1 MRASFDALAAI
12 GATPAGGVTRLALGD
27 QDRRARD
34 LLVAWCREAGWDVRW
49 DDLGTISA
57 WRPARA
63 ATKAPV
69 LVGSHLDSVE
79 RGGRFDGAL
88 GVVAALEVLRTLDD
102 LGLETARPVVLVDF
116 TNEEGARFEPPM
128 ACSGVLAGRF
138 DAGAVR
144 ANRDRSGVEFGAE
157 LERIGY
163 AGEEA
168 ARLPVQAAS
177 FELHIEQGPVLEAAA
192 IPVGIVSGIQGIT
205 WSDVVFTGDS
215 SHAGAT
221 PMDVRRDAL
230 VAAGRFLADLPALA
244 ARHGGFATAGRITAE
259 PGIVNVIPGRV
270 RVGLDLRH
278 PEAAGLEA
286 LLEDARRGA
295 PGAAFDTFW
304 TSPPTAFDAGLMA
317 GLESAAAA
325 LGVSTRR
332 LVSGPG
338 HDSKYLAER
347 GPAAMVFVRTER
359 GRSHCED
366 ESARWEDCV
375 MATDVLLQAVIA
387 AAIA

>member
-1 MRASFDALAAI
+1 MRAAFDALAAI

-27 QDRRARD
+27 EDRRARD
-34 LLVAWCREAGWDVRW
+34 LLVEWCRAAGWEVRW

-57 WRPARA
+57 WRPGTGRDR
-63 ATKAPV
+63 KPV
-69 LVGSHLDSVE
+69 VVGSHLDSVE

-102 LGLETARPVVLVDF
+102 LDVKTACPVVLVDF

-138 DAGAVR
+138 DAGTVR
-144 ANRDRSGVEFGAE
+144 ATKDRHGRVFEAE
-157 LERIGY
+157 LARIGY
-163 AGEEA
+163 LGEA
-168 ARLPVQAAS
+168 SSRLPVQAAS
-177 FELHIEQGPVLEAAA
+177 FELHIEQGPVLEEAG
-192 IPVGIVSGIQGIT
+192 IPVGIVTGIQGIT

-221 PMDVRRDAL
+221 PMVARRDAL
-230 VAAGRFLADLPALA
+230 VEAGRFLAGLPALA
-244 ARHGGFATAGRITAE
+244 ARHGGLATAGRIEAE

-270 RVGLDLRH
+270 RIGLDLRH
-278 PEAAGLEA
+278 PSEEGLRV
-286 LLEDARRGA
+286 LLEGARASA
-295 PGAAFDTFW
+295 PGAGFETFW
-304 TSPPTAFDAGLMA
+304 TSPPTVFDAALMA
-317 GLESAAAA
+317 SLEAAAAA
-325 LGVSTRR
+325 LGVPTQR

-375 MATDVLLQAVIA
+375 MATNVLLQAVIEA
-387 AAIA
+387 ATA

>member
-1 MRASFDALAAI
+1 MRATFDALAAI

-27 QDRRARD
+27 EDRRARD
-34 LLVAWCREAGWDVRW
+34 QLVAWCRDAGWEVRW

-57 WRPARA
+57 WRPGSDPS
-63 ATKAPV
+63 ATPV
-69 LVGSHLDSVE
+69 VVGSHLDSVE

-102 LGLETARPVVLVDF
+102 LGAATSRPVVLVDF

-138 DAGAVR
+138 DAGSVR
-144 ANRDRSGVEFGAE
+144 ATRDRHGVEFGAE

-163 AGEEA
+163 AGTPE

-177 FELHIEQGPVLEAAA
+177 FELHIEQGPVLEAAG
-192 IPVGIVSGIQGIT
+192 IPAGIVSGIQGIT
-205 WSDVVFTGDS
+205 WSDVVFEGDS

-221 PMDVRRDAL
+221 PMEVRQDAL
-230 VAAGRFLADLPALA
+230 VAAGRFLAALPELA
-244 ARHGGFATAGRITAE
+244 VGHGGLATPGRIEAE

-270 RVGLDLRH
+270 RIGLDLRH
-278 PEAAGLEA
+278 PTEDGLAA
-286 LLEDARRGA
+286 LLTAAREAA
-295 PGAAFDTFW
+295 PGARFDTFW
-304 TSPPTAFDAGLMA
+304 TSPPTVFDARLMA
-317 GLESAAAA
+317 SLERAAGA
-325 LGVSTRR
+325 LGVPTQR

-359 GRSHCED
+359 GRSPCED

-375 MATDVLLQAVIA
+375 MATDVLLQAVLEA
-387 AAIA
+387 AL